1 MSDHNKSRISH
12 IYGSMNSMYYVEPA
26 LNEHRYLH
34 VKGQHPPENLG
45 LTRTYMDESFN
56 SQI

>member
-1 MSDHNKSRISH
+1 MSDHNKSRISR

-34 VKGQHPPENLG
+34 VKGQHPP
-45 LTRTYMDESFN
+45 
-56 SQI
+56 